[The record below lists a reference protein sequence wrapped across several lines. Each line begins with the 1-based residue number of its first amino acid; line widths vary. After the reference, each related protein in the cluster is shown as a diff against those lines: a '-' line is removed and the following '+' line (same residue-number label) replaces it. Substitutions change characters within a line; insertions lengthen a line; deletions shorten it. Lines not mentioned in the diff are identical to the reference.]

1 MKAGIESLVLKFFVG
16 EGDFQEQQPLAEKRK
31 KQGWNMCRTPLEVR
45 QHPVKGRIVVFNGAT
60 AADCL
65 ASGVIS
71 ALWGGAKKV
80 IVPLKYVMGSY
91 GEDTDRDKDRELGRG
106 RSLARRL
113 ANAGLV
119 DDARLTVTP
128 TRAWR
133 QAKSD
138 FEDFFGE

>member
-1 MKAGIESLVLKFFVG
+1 MKAGIESRVLKVFVG
-16 EGDFQEQQPLAEKRK
+16 EGDFQEQQPLAAKRK
-31 KQGWNMCRTPLEVR
+31 KQGWKMCTTPLEVR
-45 QHPVKGRIVVFNGAT
+45 EQHVKGRIVVFNGAT
-60 AADCL
+60 AADCV

-80 IVPLKYVMGSY
+80 IVPLQHVMGSY
-91 GEDTDRDKDRELGRG
+91 GGDSDGELGRG

-128 TRAWR
+128 TKAWR